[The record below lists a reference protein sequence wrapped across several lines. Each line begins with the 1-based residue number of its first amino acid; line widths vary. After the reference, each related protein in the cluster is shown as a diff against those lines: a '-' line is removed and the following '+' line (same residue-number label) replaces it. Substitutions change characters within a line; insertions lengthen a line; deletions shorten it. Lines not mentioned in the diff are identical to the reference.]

1 MNCDN
6 LLFSERTICSK
17 AVTLDL
23 FCHCYDFFVEAV
35 HLTGG
40 GVAFTTES
48 SEDLSTASGF
58 AFDQLQCCSAAMLQA
73 AGGLIGSNSN
83 R

>member
-23 FCHCYDFFVEAV
+23 FCHCKDFFVEAG
-35 HLTGG
+35 HLTEG
-40 GVAFTTES
+40 GVGPTIYDGE
-48 SEDLSTASGF
+48 
-58 AFDQLQCCSAAMLQA
+58 
-73 AGGLIGSNSN
+73 
-83 R
+83 